1 MKFTLKGMG
10 GAILPFVPVFIGIAL
25 KFSLY
30 DKPTTDLATHFKTTY
45 VTGIWID
52 FIVTAYISGIA
63 WLLTLKPTVAVDH
76 VLIIVLLVAP
86 LVAFVFCVL
95 LAFGSP
101 KAGFGEFFSL
111 YLPALIAALSVAL
124 AGNALATN

>member
-1 MKFTLKGMG
+1 MAVTQKGVL
-10 GAILPFVPVFIGIAL
+10 GAVGPFVPVVVGIIL
-25 KFSLY
+25 KFSLL

-45 VTGIWID
+45 VAGIWID

-63 WLLTLKPTVAVDH
+63 WLLTRKPGAPAEPK
-76 VLIIVLLVAP
+76 LIILLLVAP

-95 LAFGSP
+95 LALGSP

-111 YLPALIAALSVAL
+111 YLPALIAAFSVAL
-124 AGNALATN
+124 AGNALATT